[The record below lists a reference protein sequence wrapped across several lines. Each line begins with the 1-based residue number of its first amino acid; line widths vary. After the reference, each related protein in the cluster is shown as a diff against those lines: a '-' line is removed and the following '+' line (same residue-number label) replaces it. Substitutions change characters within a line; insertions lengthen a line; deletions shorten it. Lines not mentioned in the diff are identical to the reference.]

1 MGSSHAISQKQLN
14 DLQEKL
20 KNLQESNENSKRDIM
35 IQGNQL
41 KAQIQKLREEKDN
54 AQKQLLDTEFV
65 LGNKDNEIAQIK
77 KDKNLVIQQH
87 EETVKELKEKQ
98 NWFRDNQKLL
108 S

>member
-1 MGSSHAISQKQLN
+1 MGASHAISQKQLN

-87 EETVKELKEKQ
+87 EETVKELKEKL

>member
-1 MGSSHAISQKQLN
+1 MGASHAISQKQLN

-77 KDKNLVIQQH
+77 NDKNLVIQ
-87 EETVKELKEKQ
+87 
-98 NWFRDNQKLL
+98 
-108 S
+108 

>member
-1 MGSSHAISQKQLN
+1 MGSSQAISQKQLN

-87 EETVKELKEKQ
+87 EETVKELKEKL

>member
-1 MGSSHAISQKQLN
+1 MGASQAISQKQLN

-77 KDKNLVIQQH
+77 KDKNLVIQ
-87 EETVKELKEKQ
+87 
-98 NWFRDNQKLL
+98 
-108 S
+108 

>member
-1 MGSSHAISQKQLN
+1 MGASHAISQKQLN

-77 KDKNLVIQQH
+77 KDKNLVIQ
-87 EETVKELKEKQ
+87 
-98 NWFRDNQKLL
+98 
-108 S
+108 

>member
-1 MGSSHAISQKQLN
+1 MGASQAISQKQLN

-54 AQKQLLDTEFV
+54 AQK
-65 LGNKDNEIAQIK
+65 
-77 KDKNLVIQQH
+77 
-87 EETVKELKEKQ
+87 
-98 NWFRDNQKLL
+98 
-108 S
+108 

>member
-1 MGSSHAISQKQLN
+1 MGASHAISQKQLN

-41 KAQIQKLREEKDN
+41 KAQIQKLRDEKDN

-77 KDKNLVIQQH
+77 KDKNLVIQ
-87 EETVKELKEKQ
+87 
-98 NWFRDNQKLL
+98 
-108 S
+108 

>member
-1 MGSSHAISQKQLN
+1 MGASQAISQKQLN

-87 EETVKELKEKQ
+87 EETVKELKEKL

>member
-1 MGSSHAISQKQLN
+1 MGASHAISQKQLN

-87 EETVKELKEKQ
+87 EEKVKELKEKL
-98 NWFRDNQKLL
+98 NWFRENQKLL